1 MMQGPSLGTRGLQI
15 NTASGGYQGGP
26 QTSFGQGGYRN
37 NASGYNTEMGTMR
50 PRILPKTPGA
60 QMNSNGFFE
69 GQADNFLLPN
79 EIRISGTG
87 NFSGQVRTIL
97 ETLESGYINCK
108 IVARGQ
114 ACERA
119 REVLE
124 VVKKKASQ
132 YKYHYSETK
141 SLNKFGYVVDE
152 VHILVSQQ

>member
-1 MMQGPSLGTRGLQI
+1 
-15 NTASGGYQGGP
+15 
-26 QTSFGQGGYRN
+26 
-37 NASGYNTEMGTMR
+37 
-50 PRILPKTPGA
+50 
-60 QMNSNGFFE
+60 MNSNGFFE

-87 NFSGQVRTIL
+87 KFSGQVRTIL
-97 ETLESGYINCK
+97 ETLESGYMNCK
-108 IVARGQ
+108 IVARGL

-124 VVKKKASQ
+124 VVKNKAPQ